1 MQLKGVKRSVNN
13 PLITRLKKLNIPG
26 IVYGAIAIF
35 LFFCV
40 TEEKFLST
48 YNVILIARNSCILL
62 IASIGMT
69 LVILISQVDLSIGS
83 VMSVAAVVVGVTL
96 RGGCPLPVALLLGF
110 GSGALFGAVNG
121 LMIAVFKIDYWITT
135 FATMSIGAGLALVIA
150 DGSTVP
156 MGDPLLDWFGNGKI
170 GGLYVII
177 ILTILVVTLMILVLR
192 RTKLGY
198 NIYSIGGAENV
209 AKVSGINVTKNRF
222 IVYIISGL
230 FSALAG
236 ILIAGMTNSSS
247 PIVGTEYSF
256 NAMAAVIIGGT
267 SFDGGKGGLLGTVF
281 GTILLRILASGLSM
295 MGIPATWQ
303 KAITGVVI
311 VVILV
316 ADVLGEKNH
325 KKSGLRR
332 VYANE

>member
-1 MQLKGVKRSVNN
+1 MNSSVIAKIKR
-13 PLITRLKKLNIPG
+13 RNIPG
-26 IVYGAIAIF
+26 IVYGSIAIF
-35 LFFCV
+35 LFFCI
-40 TEEKFLST
+40 TEEKFFSL
-48 YNVILIARNSCILL
+48 YYIILIARNSCVLL
-62 IASIGMT
+62 VASIGMT

-83 VMSVAAVVVGVTL
+83 VMSVAAVAVGVSL
-96 RGGCPLPVALLLGF
+96 QRGLPLGAALFLGF

-150 DGSTVP
+150 GGSTVP
-156 MGDPLLDWFGNGKI
+156 MANAVLDWFGNGKI

-177 ILTILVVTLMILVLR
+177 ILTVLIVALMILALR

-198 NIYSIGGAENV
+198 NIYSIGGSENV
-209 AKVSGINVTKNRF
+209 ARVSGIKVTKNRF
-222 IVYIISGL
+222 AVYVISGL

-236 ILIAGMTNSSS
+236 ILIAGMTNSAS

-267 SFDGGKGGLLGTVF
+267 SFDGGKGGILGTVF
-281 GTILLRILASGLSM
+281 GTVLLRILASGLSM

-316 ADVLGEKNH
+316 ADVMGEKKR
-325 KKSGLRR
+325 KKDGLRR
-332 VYANE
+332 VYAHD